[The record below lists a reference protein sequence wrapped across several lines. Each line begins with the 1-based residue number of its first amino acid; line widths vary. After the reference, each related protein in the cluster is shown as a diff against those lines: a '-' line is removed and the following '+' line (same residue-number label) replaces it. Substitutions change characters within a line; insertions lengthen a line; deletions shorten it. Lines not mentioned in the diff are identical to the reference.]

1 MFSFIEI
8 PQIGFNG
15 ADVPSLYVN
24 VADIITFKSTYD
36 NGTEFEIRDLGTD
49 NMAVIRRTYMS
60 IGLFLEAFSH
70 LADYPGVRSWSD
82 ETKATYG
89 EPAKAR
95 ARAAADRERAV
106 SLKGP
111 R

>member
-1 MFSFIEI
+1 MFSFIEL
-8 PQIGFNG
+8 PQIAFDGREL
-15 ADVPSLYVN
+15 PSLYVN
-24 VADIITFKSTYD
+24 VADVITLKATYD
-36 NGTEFEIRDLGTD
+36 NGTEFELRDLGTD
-49 NMAVIRRTYMS
+49 GMAVIRRTYLP
-60 IGLFLEAFSH
+60 IGMYLDLLGE
-70 LADYPGVRSWSD
+70 LARHPGVRSWSD